1 MRVSISSS
9 ETTIDD
15 NFKLYLDDDEVNDFP
30 VFIEKLITTNDG
42 NFPVIMDFLLLNNFA
57 SEEDLREI
65 YQNIGYTIVSGDEI
79 VNNSFARWKLLRNLA
94 YLKIHRCDLNLELLN
109 FLRSLTFGGKAIK
122 HGNFDSNVKVI
133 RLLLPFCTDFFHSDT
148 YWRKIRYFCF
158 DTVEVIDA
166 IRFLIV
172 NYGREQN
179 LKFLPPP
186 HHRDAFSLKHLSR
199 NKTREV
205 MFSNSFNSDKNYD
218 DVVPYNELCEIS
230 LPAVIFKYLHFIE
243 D

>member
-1 MRVSISSS
+1 MRVSISSN
-9 ETTIDD
+9 ETTSDD

-30 VFIEKLITTNDG
+30 VLIEKLITSNDG
-42 NFPVIMDFLLLNNFA
+42 NFPVIMDFLLLNKFVG
-57 SEEDLREI
+57 EEDLHEI
-65 YQNIGYTIVSGDEI
+65 YQNIGYTIVSDEI
-79 VNNSFARWKLLRNLA
+79 VSNEFARWKLLRNLT
-94 YLKIHRCDLNLELLN
+94 YLKFYRCDLNLELLN
-109 FLRSLTFGGKAIK
+109 FLRSLTFGGKSIK

-133 RLLLPFCTDFFHSDT
+133 RMLLPFCTDFFHNET

-166 IRFLIV
+166 IRFMVI

-179 LKFLPPP
+179 LKFLQLP
-186 HHRDAFSLKHLSR
+186 HRDAFSLKHLSR

-205 MFSNSFNSDKNYD
+205 MFSNSYNCDKNYD
-218 DVVPYNELCEIS
+218 DVVLYNELCKIS
-230 LPAVIFKYLHFIE
+230 LPAVILKYLHFIV